1 MSKTVSVPL
10 NIMIEEHKKTIKAL
24 SSSATPKER
33 SDELK
38 KQNSQLKRYE
48 KLNGSKGES
57 MKEKETMKET
67 KKERKSPKSPKN
79 KY

>member
-1 MSKTVSVPL
+1 MPKTVSVPL
-10 NIMIEEHKKTIKAL
+10 DIMIEEHKKTIKAL

-38 KQNSQLKRYE
+38 KQSSQLKKYE
-48 KLNGSKGES
+48 KLNGES
-57 MKEKETMKET
+57 MKEKETKKET
-67 KKERKSPKSPKN
+67 MKERKSKKSPKN